1 MSYSDVDPVDGHL
14 RPPDLRS
21 GGLEEMIA
29 NQSIQVQAVDW
40 IFERITGRSL
50 IETIITPITGDWTRI
65 AANGDAWRSVGAA
78 VDAISN
84 NLTANVEILRQH
96 WTGGAADSFTN
107 HVNTVWAGALSA
119 ESALARLVGDGFE
132 VVADASRQLCQEAL
146 DLLQRLV
153 DKLLEAIA
161 MLPIPFVG
169 WARAIKIVWDAYQ
182 IYQSIMGIIETIRG
196 VIEAAQ
202 RLLDAVGRIRSALE
216 MIPDVRDAGDAL
228 ALARQL
234 TGGVDDAV
242 AAADSVQY
250 QLDAAGEGF
259 NQAAGTTS
267 GSTVSAG
274 TTSAG
279 TVSGGSSGSW

>member
-1 MSYSDVDPVDGHL
+1 MSYSDVDPVGGHL
-14 RPPDLRS
+14 QPPEIRS

-29 NQSIQVQAVDW
+29 DQSIQVQAVDW

-50 IETIITPITGDWTRI
+50 IETIIMPITGDWTRI

-96 WTGGAADSFTN
+96 WTGGAADSFAN
-107 HVNTVWAGALSA
+107 HVNTVWAGALTA
-119 ESALARLVGDGFE
+119 ESALARLLGDGFE
-132 VVADASRQLCQEAL
+132 VVAEVSQQLCQEAL

-161 MLPIPFVG
+161 MLPVPFVG

-202 RLLDAVGRIRSALE
+202 QLLDAVGRIRGALE
-216 MIPDVRDAGDAL
+216 MIPDVRDVGDAL
-228 ALARQL
+228 DLARQL

-242 AAADSVQY
+242 AAADSVQDRV
-250 QLDAAGEGF
+250 DAAGNGF
-259 NQAAGTTS
+259 NQAT
-267 GSTVSAG
+267 GS

>member
-1 MSYSDVDPVDGHL
+1 MSYSDVDPVGGHL
-14 RPPDLRS
+14 QPPEIRS

-50 IETIITPITGDWTRI
+50 IETVITPITGDWTRI

-96 WTGGAADSFTN
+96 WTGGAADSFAN
-107 HVNTVWAGALSA
+107 HVNTVWAGALTA
-119 ESALARLVGDGFE
+119 ESALARLLGDGFE
-132 VVADASRQLCQEAL
+132 VVAEVSQQLCQEAL

-161 MLPIPFVG
+161 MLPVPFVG

-202 RLLDAVGRIRSALE
+202 QLLDAVGRIRGALE
-216 MIPDVRDAGDAL
+216 MIPDVRDVGDAL
-228 ALARQL
+228 DLARQL
-234 TGGVDDAV
+234 TGGVDAAV
-242 AAADSVQY
+242 AAADSVQDRV
-250 QLDAAGEGF
+250 DAAGNGF
-259 NQAAGTTS
+259 NQAT
-267 GSTVSAG
+267 GS

>member
-1 MSYSDVDPVDGHL
+1 MSYSDVDPVGGHL
-14 RPPDLRS
+14 QPPEIRS

-29 NQSIQVQAVDW
+29 DQSIQVQAVDW

-50 IETIITPITGDWTRI
+50 IETVITPITGDWTRI

-96 WTGGAADSFTN
+96 WTGGAADSFAN

-132 VVADASRQLCQEAL
+132 VVAEVSQQLCQEAL

-202 RLLDAVGRIRSALE
+202 QLLDAVGRIRGALE
-216 MIPDVRDAGDAL
+216 MIPDVRDVGDAL
-228 ALARQL
+228 DLARQL

-242 AAADSVQY
+242 AAADSVQDRV
-250 QLDAAGEGF
+250 DAAGNGF
-259 NQAAGTTS
+259 NQAT
-267 GSTVSAG
+267 GSTTA
-274 TTSAG
+274 AG

>member
-1 MSYSDVDPVDGHL
+1 MSYSDVDPVGGHL
-14 RPPDLRS
+14 QPPEIRS

-50 IETIITPITGDWTRI
+50 IETVITPITGDWTRI

-96 WTGGAADSFTN
+96 WTGGAADSFAN
-107 HVNTVWAGALSA
+107 HVNTVWAGALTA
-119 ESALARLVGDGFE
+119 ESALARLLGDGFE
-132 VVADASRQLCQEAL
+132 VVAEVSQQLCQEAL

-161 MLPIPFVG
+161 MLPVPFVG

-202 RLLDAVGRIRSALE
+202 QLLDAVGRIRGALE
-216 MIPDVRDAGDAL
+216 MIPDVRDVGDAL
-228 ALARQL
+228 DLARQL

-242 AAADSVQY
+242 AAADSVQDRV
-250 QLDAAGEGF
+250 DAAGNGF
-259 NQAAGTTS
+259 NQAT
-267 GSTVSAG
+267 GS

>member
-14 RPPDLRS
+14 QPPEVRS

-29 NQSIQVQAVDW
+29 DQSIQVQAVDW

-50 IETIITPITGDWTRI
+50 IETVITPITGDWTRI

-96 WTGGAADSFTN
+96 WTGGAADSFAN

-132 VVADASRQLCQEAL
+132 VVAEVSQQLCQEAL

-202 RLLDAVGRIRSALE
+202 QLLDAVGRIRGALE
-216 MIPDVRDAGDAL
+216 MIPDVRDVGDAL
-228 ALARQL
+228 DLARQL

-242 AAADSVQY
+242 AAADSVQD
-250 QLDAAGEGF
+250 QVDAAGNGF
-259 NQAAGTTS
+259 NQAT
-267 GSTVSAG
+267 GS